1 MARATKKQSNNNN
14 QSIFYTVGNA
24 VLSKSGKA
32 VLLFGDDGQQWGFIV
47 VKQLKSVLNKEI
59 PTCQIRAVKSK

>member
-1 MARATKKQSNNNN
+1 MPGKVKKQNNNNN
-14 QSIFYTVGNA
+14 QPTFYTVGNA